1 MSELDHNEVVG
12 WTEPFGRA
20 HTVIALRHEAEDPEI
35 AARFPLSLKIAADA
49 GADTNEV
56 WARGRSALA
65 RLLSLIAM
73 GDLSSAYIAI
83 RKGVDP
89 TPVDVIQR
97 LKAALVS

>member
-1 MSELDHNEVVG
+1 
-12 WTEPFGRA
+12 
-20 HTVIALRHEAEDPEI
+20 VIALRHEGEDPEI
-35 AARFPLSLKIAADA
+35 AARFPLSLQIAADA

-56 WARGRSALA
+56 WATGRSTLA

-73 GDLSSAYIAI
+73 GDLTSAYIAI